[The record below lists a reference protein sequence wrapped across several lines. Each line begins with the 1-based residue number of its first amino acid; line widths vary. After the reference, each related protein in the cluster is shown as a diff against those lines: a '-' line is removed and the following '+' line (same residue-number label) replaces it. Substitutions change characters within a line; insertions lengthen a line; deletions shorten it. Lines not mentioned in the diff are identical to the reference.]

1 MDRLVCGDVGFGKT
15 EVAIRAS
22 FVVSLEGKQ
31 VAILSPTTLLA
42 RQHYETFKKRFSGLP
57 INIFELSRLT
67 KNKKEVIENINN
79 GNADIVIGTHALLSD
94 KIEFK
99 NLGLLIIDE
108 EQHFGVKHKEK
119 LKKLK
124 TDIHVLTLT
133 ATPIPRTMQLA
144 MTGVKDL
151 SIIASPPIDRR
162 SIETFIFKR
171 DSIVIKEALIKEQK
185 RGGQSF

>member
-1 MDRLVCGDVGFGKT
+1 MC
-15 EVAIRAS
+15 IRDS
-22 FVVSLEGKQ
+22 
-31 VAILSPTTLLA
+31 
-42 RQHYETFKKRFSGLP
+42 YETFKKRFSGLP

-119 LKKLK
+119 LK
-124 TDIHVLTLT
+124 
-133 ATPIPRTMQLA
+133 
-144 MTGVKDL
+144 
-151 SIIASPPIDRR
+151 
-162 SIETFIFKR
+162 
-171 DSIVIKEALIKEQK
+171 
-185 RGGQSF
+185 

>member
-1 MDRLVCGDVGFGKT
+1 MK
-15 EVAIRAS
+15 
-22 FVVSLEGKQ
+22 
-31 VAILSPTTLLA
+31 LS
-42 RQHYETFKKRFSGLP
+42 KRDFL
-57 INIFELSRLT
+57 IAYYIFELSRLT

-133 ATPIPRTMQLA
+133 ATPILE
-144 MTGVKDL
+144 L
-151 SIIASPPIDRR
+151 CS
-162 SIETFIFKR
+162 
-171 DSIVIKEALIKEQK
+171 
-185 RGGQSF
+185 